1 MQLIL
6 VDLISGGGE
15 DLTGSDNTTAEGVL
29 SLLTSTVMDCAL
41 DKSPGFFA
49 PDNAIVFLLD
59 GRGRKDRGARAMI
72 GQVIC
77 WLKGSWF
84 GTKIKG
90 KLFHPSRYL
99 MTSTSRDMR
108 RPLLP
113 NWLMAVEVTQ
123 PFLCSPR

>member
-29 SLLTSTVMDCAL
+29 SLLTSTVMDCVL

-49 PDNAIVFLLD
+49 PDSVIVFLLD
-59 GRGRKDRGARAMI
+59 GRGRKDRGATAMI

-77 WLKGSWF
+77 WL
-84 GTKIKG
+84 
-90 KLFHPSRYL
+90 
-99 MTSTSRDMR
+99 
-108 RPLLP
+108 
-113 NWLMAVEVTQ
+113 N
-123 PFLCSPR
+123 